1 MDPGLISALVILIFF
16 IFIISGMPIF
26 GALGI
31 ATIIGIV
38 LLQGPRGLGAAT
50 SVIYDRLSN
59 FTLVAVPLFV
69 LMGQIIFHTGIG
81 ADIYTAAYRC
91 LNKLSGS
98 LGMASVAACAI
109 FGALCGVSLAGAA
122 TIGAF
127 AVPEMLKRGYDK
139 GLATGCIAGA
149 GGLALLIPPSVALI
163 LYGVIA
169 EESVGQL
176 FIAGI
181 IPGIVLAILMMG
193 YIWFLAKF
201 RPHIAPQPTESIT
214 WGMRI
219 RALIRIWP
227 AAVLI
232 FLVLGTIYL
241 GIATPTESASIGCA
255 GALALGLQR
264 KALSWEILRRIF
276 RETVITNGMIGLIV
290 ASALLFSYVLTL
302 LQLPQNLTE
311 FVVNSMLPNW
321 AVLILIFVL
330 VYFMGMFID
339 VASVILIATPIVL
352 PIVISMGYSTLWF
365 GIVLCIACE
374 IGTETPPVGLNLFAI
389 KSVSPPEVSLTDI
402 IRGAFPF
409 VIVETIGL
417 IIFIVFPSL
426 ILIL

>member
-1 MDPGLISALVILIFF
+1 MESGLISVIAILIFF
-16 IFIISGMPIF
+16 ILIVSGVPIF

-31 ATIIGIV
+31 ASVIGIL
-38 LLQGPRGLGAAT
+38 LLQGPRGLGAVS
-50 SVIYDRLSN
+50 SVINDRLTN
-59 FTLVAVPLFV
+59 FTLVAVPLFI

-98 LGMASVAACAI
+98 LGMASVAACAV

-169 EESVGQL
+169 EESVGKL
-176 FIAGI
+176 FVAGI
-181 IPGIVLAILMMG
+181 IPGIVLALLMMG
-193 YIWFLAKF
+193 YIWILAKL
-201 RPHIAPQPTESIT
+201 RPHMAPQPTELIS
-214 WGMRI
+214 WGMRF
-219 RALIRIWP
+219 RALTNIWP
-227 AAVLI
+227 AVILI

-241 GIATPTESASIGCA
+241 GIATPTESAAIGCF
-255 GALALGLQR
+255 GALALGFQR
-264 KALSWEILRRIF
+264 KALTWQKFKLIF
-276 RETVITNGMIGLIV
+276 RETVLTNAMIGLIV
-290 ASALLFSYVLTL
+290 ASALLFSYILTL
-302 LQLPQNLTE
+302 LQLPQHLAE
-311 FVVNSMLPNW
+311 FVVSSNLPNW
-321 AVLILIFVL
+321 AVLVLIFAL
-330 VYFMGMFID
+330 IYLMGMFID
-339 VASVILIATPIVL
+339 VASVILISTPIVL
-352 PIVISMGYSTLWF
+352 PIVLNMGYSPLWF

-389 KSVSPPEVSLTDI
+389 KSVSPPEISLTDI

-409 VIVETIGL
+409 AIVETIGL
-417 IIFIVFPSL
+417 VIFIVFPSL
-426 ILIL
+426 TLIL